1 MILGT
6 VWICGEL
13 PLEVRLFISACPK
26 QASASGGSGGG
37 EQEFS
42 AV

>member
-1 MILGT
+1 MILRT

-13 PLEVRLFISACPK
+13 PLEVSLFISICPK
-26 QASASGGSGGG
+26 QASASRGNGGG